1 MVLHGEV
8 VTDEVLETT
17 FTETQALVN
26 GKPPTEVSSDSGLK
40 AITLNHFLV
49 SRANPLL
56 LCGVFS
62 DKEI

>member
-1 MVLHGEV
+1 MVLHGEE

-49 SRANPLL
+49 SPP
-56 LCGVFS
+56 G
-62 DKEI
+62 